1 MSIGEVIKE
10 ERTKAK
16 LTQQQLANK
25 IGVTQSMVA
34 QLERGTRTLTINLA
48 MEIAKVLNKDL
59 SIFDL
64 SIFEE

>member
-59 SIFDL
+59 SIF
-64 SIFEE
+64 EE

>member
-48 MEIAKVLNKDL
+48 MEIAKVFNKDL
-59 SIFDL
+59 SIF
-64 SIFEE
+64 EE